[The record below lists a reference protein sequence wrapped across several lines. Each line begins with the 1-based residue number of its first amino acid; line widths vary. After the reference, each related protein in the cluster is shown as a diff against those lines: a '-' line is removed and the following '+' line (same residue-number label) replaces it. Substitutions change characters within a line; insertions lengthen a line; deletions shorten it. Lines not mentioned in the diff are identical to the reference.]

1 MNPQTTL
8 EGRLA
13 VVTGGALGIGF
24 AAARHLARRGAT
36 VIIAD
41 RDGAEEAAAS
51 LREQGLRS
59 RGVRVDVASE
69 EDTGTQARTL
79 AAEHGG
85 LDILLNNAGIYSSLK
100 PAPFET
106 LSVEEWRRV
115 FDVNVLGIFL
125 VCRALLP
132 LLKDSEHARIINISS
147 GVAFKG
153 NPWMAHYVASK
164 GAVISLTRALA
175 TELGSHGIT
184 VNSVAPGFTLSD
196 GVHGNPELVA
206 GVKEPSLRNRVLAR
220 DMLPA
225 DLTGAIDFFAGD
237 QAAFITGQT
246 LVVDGGAYFH

>member
-1 MNPQTTL
+1 MNLETTL
-8 EGRLA
+8 AGRIA

-24 AAARHLARRGAT
+24 AAAERLAQQGAR

-41 RDGAEEAAAS
+41 RDGADEAATR
-51 LREQGLRS
+51 LRDQGLAAE
-59 RGVRVDVASE
+59 GLAVDVASE
-69 EDTGTQARTL
+69 KDTEML
-79 AAEHGG
+79 AQTITERHGR
-85 LDILLNNAGIYSSLK
+85 LDIVLNNAGIYSSLK

-106 LSVEEWRRV
+106 LGPEEWRRV
-115 FDVNVLGIFL
+115 FDVNVIGLFL

-132 LLKDSEHARIINISS
+132 LLKASGHARVINIAS

-175 TELGSHGIT
+175 TELGPHGIT
-184 VNSVAPGFTLSD
+184 VNAVAPGFTLSD
-196 GVHGNPELVA
+196 GVHGNPELVD

-225 DLTGAIDFFAGD
+225 DLVGAIEFFAG
-237 QAAFITGQT
+237 APSAFITGQT